1 MTYAAPFR
9 RPTTVVM
16 VPSCAGGIGHISRCA
31 ALAGTLQRL
40 DPTIRVEFV
49 LDTERL
55 RPFNIEATARM
66 GFQPRL
72 LAPRTRES
80 RDDVVQACFGEAD
93 VIVDDVAR
101 YLLPLRSLVPH
112 AAWISILMHPVGDEL
127 FMDWPLMAQME
138 ALIWPYPSLMGM
150 PAELAPVADKVVR
163 TGPFLL
169 TGDVPDRAA
178 CRARLGRPG
187 DRERVLYAPRGFPFG
202 REFGH
207 RVLAAVYGAVAAL
220 RATTHPHLELEL
232 LAVTDPAE
240 LRGIAGVP
248 DALPD
253 WVRLNGVVTPQQSL
267 VYTRASNI
275 VVAEGTSTMHEAAAL
290 RTPLVLVPGPIQEA
304 TLLAR
309 CLDEHRA
316 ADIFTLPSVTPETFA
331 TAFRAILADGP
342 SRTARTERAYELVT
356 GGGGVE
362 AAARL
367 VLEVAER
374 QRSIVAARR
383 RHTV

>member
-1 MTYAAPFR
+1 MTYAAPSR

-55 RPFNIEATARM
+55 RAFNIEATARM

-72 LAPRTRES
+72 LTPRTRNS
-80 RDDVVQACFGEAD
+80 RDAIVQACFGDAD

-101 YLLPLRSLVPH
+101 YLLPLRTLVPH

-127 FMDWPLMAQME
+127 FMDWPLMAHME
-138 ALIWPYPSLMGM
+138 ALIWPYPPLVGM
-150 PAELAPVADKVVR
+150 PDELAPMAEKVVR

-178 CRARLGRPG
+178 CRARIGRPV
-187 DRERVLYAPRGFPFG
+187 DQERILYAPRGFPFG
-202 REFGH
+202 RAFGH
-207 RVLAAVYGAVAAL
+207 RVLAAIYGAVTAL
-220 RATTHPHLELEL
+220 RATTHPHLELDL
-232 LAVTDPAE
+232 LAVTDPDE

-248 DALPD
+248 DSLPD
-253 WVRLNGVVTPQQSL
+253 RVRVNGVVTPQQAL
-267 VYTRASNI
+267 IYTRAANI

-290 RTPLVLVPGPIQEA
+290 CTPLVLVPGPLQEA
-304 TLLAR
+304 MLLAR
-309 CLDEHRA
+309 CLGEHRA
-316 ADIFTLPSVTPETFA
+316 ADAFTLEAVTPETFA
-331 TAFRAILADGP
+331 TAFRTIFDEGP
-342 SRTARTERAYELVT
+342 SGTAKTARAYELVT
-356 GGGGVE
+356 GGGGVK
-362 AAARL
+362 AAARV
-367 VLEVAER
+367 VLDVAER
-374 QRSIVAARR
+374 HKSIAADRR
-383 RHTV
+383 RHSL

>member
-1 MTYAAPFR
+1 MTYAAPTR

-16 VPSCAGGIGHISRCA
+16 APSCAGGIGHISRSA
-31 ALAGTLQRL
+31 ALAEALQQL
-40 DPTIRVEFV
+40 DPTIRVAFV

-72 LAPRTRES
+72 LARRTRDS
-80 RDDVVQACFGEAD
+80 RDSIVQACFGDAD

-101 YLLPLRSLVPH
+101 YLLPLRALVPH

-127 FMDWPLMAQME
+127 FMDWPLLAHME
-138 ALIWPYPSLMGM
+138 ALIWPYPPLVDM
-150 PAELAPVADKVVR
+150 PDELAPMAEKVVR

-178 CRARLGRPG
+178 CRARISRPANQ
-187 DRERVLYAPRGFPFG
+187 ERVLYAPRGFPFG
-202 REFGH
+202 RAFGH
-207 RVLAAVYGAVAAL
+207 RVLATIFGAVATL
-220 RATTHPHLELEL
+220 RASTHPHLELDL
-232 LAVTDPAE
+232 LAVTDPEE
-240 LRGIAGVP
+240 LQGIAGVP
-248 DALPD
+248 DSLPD
-253 WVRLNGVVTPQQSL
+253 WVRVNGVVTPRQSL
-267 VYTRASNI
+267 IYTRAANI

-304 TLLAR
+304 MVLAR
-309 CLDEHRA
+309 CLGEHRA
-316 ADIFTLPSVTPETFA
+316 ADAFTLEAATPETFA
-331 TAFRAILADGP
+331 TVFRRLLAEGALE
-342 SRTARTERAYELVT
+342 TAKTARAYELVT

-367 VLEVAER
+367 VLDVAE
-374 QRSIVAARR
+374 QHKSIAVDPR
-383 RHTV
+383 RHIG